1 MFFFAFISIA
11 YVPLCR
17 RSEVS
22 NYISSNQVIS
32 GSNDGGGGGIMPSS
46 PGLKF
51 VREDSVE
58 GTLSPV
64 SPKLSTN
71 GDRAGTDTDT
81 EKKKVRLWFP
91 K

>member
-1 MFFFAFISIA
+1 
-11 YVPLCR
+11 
-17 RSEVS
+17 
-22 NYISSNQVIS
+22 
-32 GSNDGGGGGIMPSS
+32 MPSS

-81 EKKKVRLWFP
+81 EKKKVRLESGFQY
-91 K
+91 KS

>member
-1 MFFFAFISIA
+1 M
-11 YVPLCR
+11 V
-17 RSEVS
+17 
-22 NYISSNQVIS
+22 
-32 GSNDGGGGGIMPSS
+32 PSS

-64 SPKLSTN
+64 SPKLSGSGQ

-81 EKKKVRLWFP
+81 EMKKKVRLIDS
-91 K
+91 